1 MYFDSIIPNPRPS
14 SLNQKHFFNGEKPC
28 SFYLNGDVITLNKVL
43 GEKLKYRPWFWNAG
57 AASRNN
63 CSEQTA
69 FNVALFVPLP
79 SWLWFQ
85 LQFFLYFK
93 IERPIKLACIFNHQ
107 IMTWSTVWTDC
118 TKWRPNSPAAP
129 FFHFSKEDLIEF
141 ADVLGN
147 RKPDRTFTKKEAK
160 LMLFRYLERK
170 LLRLQNWEIFGRAGA
185 EGKYQNII
193 ILIHWLWPGFSKV
206 KWNAEKILSLSP
218 FLQYDDNI
226 EETLRF
232 RLLLWMPWSSWYRN
246 DRLAGRLA
254 TKELSKPMNVTDSST
269 TIIHKFRKYDWNS
282 WRRESLTEHLR
293 FSESYIPPINLS
305 ELHKI
310 RLLADSEAPKL

>member
-1 MYFDSIIPNPRPS
+1 MALLLWNARQGRYSIASSFCLRPWKTSNLFFRGSHNNATNMLDFIPHFDQLLQKMYFDSIIPNPRPS

-147 RKPDRTFTKKEAK
+147 RKPDRTFPKKEA
-160 LMLFRYLERK
+160 
-170 LLRLQNWEIFGRAGA
+170 
-185 EGKYQNII
+185 
-193 ILIHWLWPGFSKV
+193 
-206 KWNAEKILSLSP
+206 
-218 FLQYDDNI
+218 
-226 EETLRF
+226 
-232 RLLLWMPWSSWYRN
+232 
-246 DRLAGRLA
+246 
-254 TKELSKPMNVTDSST
+254 
-269 TIIHKFRKYDWNS
+269 
-282 WRRESLTEHLR
+282 
-293 FSESYIPPINLS
+293 
-305 ELHKI
+305 
-310 RLLADSEAPKL
+310 